1 MKPETTGDHVLAE
14 PQPKRLLRS
23 RSNRMIAG
31 VAGGMAGYFG
41 IDSRLVRLGWVI
53 AAVMGWG
60 LFAYAICWI
69 FVPEEPSALELPPP
83 S

>member
-1 MKPETTGDHVLAE
+1 MKPETAGDRVLAE
-14 PQPKRLLRS
+14 PEAKRLRRS

-31 VAGGMAGYFG
+31 IAGGMAAYFG

-69 FVPEEPSALELPPP
+69 FVPEEQSALELPGPR
-83 S
+83 